1 MSKLGTITR
10 RTFFVTST
18 AVVGGA
24 LFGTYKYKQ
33 PVPNPLLDGDDAI
46 DPDFASPNPYIK
58 IDKDGVTVITP
69 RAEMGQGVH
78 STLAMMVAEELDLD
92 WRTIKTEHGPASNS
106 YYMSIMIEAMVGHQY
121 DHSTSTQFK
130 RRLTHIPAKFLGI
143 QMTGGSM
150 STPDGFV
157 KMRSAG
163 ASARLVLIQA
173 AAIEWSVDPDSLTT
187 EDGFV
192 INPVN
197 NEKLAYTALAVKAAE
212 IDAPSHPPLR
222 DPSRWRYIGKSVP
235 RVDIPAKVDG
245 TAEFAIDVKL
255 EGMLHA
261 TIKMSP
267 RFGAGIK
274 SSDTSKAAAMPG
286 VEKIITLK
294 NEGFAV
300 IANNT
305 WRAFKAANAISVEW
319 ETASYPAEQAGIM
332 KAYEASFNS
341 EPNGKFDVKG
351 DIDLYF
357 ADVGD
362 FIEAEYRVP
371 HLAHSTMEPMTAVAQ
386 VKDGR
391 VDIWAGNQAPVVIR
405 DAIMKIGD
413 YKASDVHIH
422 TTFLGGG
429 FGRRAESDFTLA
441 AYNIA
446 AQTDGRPVKVT
457 WSREEDIQHDFY
469 RPAAIARFKGVMG
482 EKKPA
487 AIDVQ
492 IASPSI
498 MLSMSK
504 RGPIPAIGPDKLIA
518 EGTAGQPDDI
528 DHMRIQTF
536 APKLDIPV
544 GFWRSVG
551 ASFNGFLHE
560 SFMDELAASKNIDPI
575 AMRLEM
581 FGDLAPPGNK
591 VVEKV
596 AQMAQWNGRE
606 GINGTDNDRGRGF
619 AYTLSFGAH
628 TAQIIDV
635 SMTKQGIKI
644 DKIYCAVDVGVAI
657 DPRNIEA
664 QIQSGII
671 YGLSSAMTGEI
682 TFADGK
688 VVQSNYHDYPAMRIH
703 QVPEIEVTILENN
716 PQITGV
722 GEPGTPPSIP
732 ALANAIFALTGQ
744 RIRELPMN
752 KHVEFV

>member
-1 MSKLGTITR
+1 MGKLGTITR
-10 RTFFVTST
+10 RTFLVTST
-18 AVVGGA
+18 AVVGGV

-33 PVPNPLLDGDDAI
+33 PVPNPLLADTDAAN
-46 DPDFASPNPYIK
+46 PDIESLNPYIK
-58 IDKDGVTVITP
+58 IDQDGVTVITP

-78 STLAMMVAEELDLD
+78 STLAIMVAEEMDLD
-92 WRTIKTEHGPASNS
+92 WKTIKTEHGPASNS
-106 YYMSIMIEAMVGHQY
+106 YYVGIMMEAMVGHQY
-121 DHSTSTQFK
+121 DHSASVQRK
-130 RRLTHIPAKFLGI
+130 RKLTHIPTKFLGI

-150 STPDGFV
+150 STPDGFI

-163 ASARLVLIQA
+163 ASARLALKQA
-173 AAIEWSVDPDSLTT
+173 AADEWGVDANSLTT

-192 INPVN
+192 INPAN
-197 NEKLAYTALAVKAAE
+197 DERLAYTALAVKAAQ
-212 IDAPSHPPLR
+212 IDAPAKPPLR
-222 DPSRWRYIGKSVP
+222 DPSQWRYIGKSMP
-235 RVDIPAKVDG
+235 RVDIPAKTNG
-245 TAEFAIDVKL
+245 TAEFAIDVKRDD
-255 EGMLHA
+255 MLHA
-261 TIKMSP
+261 TVKMSP

-274 SSDTSKAAAMPG
+274 SSDTSTAAAMPG
-286 VEKIITLK
+286 VEKIINLE
-294 NEGFAV
+294 NNGFAV

-305 WRAFKAANAISVEW
+305 WRAFQAANAIVVEW
-319 ETASYPAEQAGIM
+319 ETASYPADQLGIM
-332 KAYEASFNS
+332 KAYEDSFSS
-341 EPNGKFDVKG
+341 EPNGTFDVKG
-351 DIDLYF
+351 DIDLFF
-357 ADVGD
+357 ADKGD
-362 FIEAEYRVP
+362 IIEAEYHVP

-386 VKDGR
+386 IKDGR
-391 VDIWAGNQAPVVIR
+391 VDIWAGTQAPTVVR
-405 DAIMKIGD
+405 DAIMKMGSH
-413 YKASDVHIH
+413 KASDVHIH

-429 FGRRAESDFTLA
+429 FGRRAESDFTIA

-446 AQTDGRPVKVT
+446 TQTDGKPVKVT
-457 WSREEDIQHDFY
+457 WSREEDMQHDFY

-482 EKKPA
+482 ETKPQA
-487 AIDVQ
+487 VDVQ

-504 RGPIPAIGPDKLIA
+504 RGPIPAFGPDPLIA
-518 EGTAGQPDDI
+518 EGTAGQPDNI
-528 DHMRIQTF
+528 ENMRVRTY
-536 APKLDIPV
+536 APELDIPV

-560 SFMDELAASKNIDPI
+560 SFMDELAASKDIDPI

-596 AQMAQWNGRE
+596 AEMAQWTGRE
-606 GINGTDNDRGRGF
+606 GTRLDTSNRGRGF

-635 SMTKQGIKI
+635 SMSDRGIKI
-644 DKIYCAVDVGVAI
+644 DKIFCAVDVGVAI

-671 YGLSSAMTGEI
+671 YGLTSAMSGEI

-703 QVPEIEVTILENN
+703 QVPEIEVAVLENN
-716 PQITGV
+716 PAISGV

-732 ALANAIFALTGQ
+732 ALANAIYALTGQ
-744 RIRELPMN
+744 RIRKLPMN
-752 KHVEFV
+752 KHVKFV

>member
-1 MSKLGTITR
+1 MGKLGTITR
-10 RTFFVTST
+10 RTFLVTST
-18 AVVGGA
+18 AVVGGV

-33 PVPNPLLDGDDAI
+33 PLPNPLLDSDEANDL
-46 DPDFASPNPYIK
+46 DFGSPNPYIK
-58 IDKDGVTVITP
+58 IDQDGVTVITP

-78 STLAMMVAEELDLD
+78 STLALMVAEEMDLD
-92 WRTIKTEHGPASNS
+92 WKTIKTEHGPASNS
-106 YYMSIMIEAMVGHQY
+106 YYVGIMMESMVAHQY
-121 DHSTSTQFK
+121 DHSAAAERK
-130 RRLTHIPAKFLGI
+130 RKLTHIPTKFLGI
-143 QMTGGSM
+143 QMTGGST
-150 STPDGFV
+150 STPDGFI

-163 ASARLVLIQA
+163 ASARMALTQA
-173 AAIEWSVDPDSLTT
+173 AADEWGVDVANLTT
-187 EDGFV
+187 ENGFV
-192 INPVN
+192 INPAN
-197 NEKLAYTALAVKAAE
+197 DEKLAYTALAVKAATV
-212 IDAPSHPPLR
+212 DAPTNPPLR
-222 DPSRWRYIGKSVP
+222 DPSQWRYIGKSVP
-235 RVDIPAKVDG
+235 RIDIPAKTNG

-255 EGMLHA
+255 DDMLHA
-261 TIKMSP
+261 TVKMSP

-286 VEKIITLK
+286 VEKIIKLD
-294 NEGFAV
+294 NNGFAV

-305 WRAFKAANAISVEW
+305 WRAFKAANAIEVEW
-319 ETASYPAEQAGIM
+319 DTASYPAEQAGIM
-332 KAYEASFNS
+332 QSYEDSFDS
-341 EPNGKFDVKG
+341 EPNGTFEEKG
-351 DIDLYF
+351 DIDLFF
-357 ADVGD
+357 ADKGNFV
-362 FIEAEYRVP
+362 EAEYRVP

-386 VKDGR
+386 VKNGR
-391 VDIWAGNQAPVVIR
+391 VDVWAGNQAPVMVR
-405 DAIMKIGD
+405 DAIVNIGGHN
-413 YKASDVHIH
+413 ASDVHIH

-429 FGRRAESDFTLA
+429 FGRRAESDFSIS

-446 AQTDGRPVKVT
+446 TQTDGKPVKVT
-457 WSREEDIQHDFY
+457 WSREEDMKHDFY

-482 EKKPA
+482 EKKPQ
-487 AIDVQ
+487 AIDAQ

-504 RGPIPAIGPDKLIA
+504 RGPFPAFGPDPLIA

-528 DHMRIQTF
+528 DNIRIRTY
-536 APKLDIPV
+536 APELDIPV

-560 SFMDELAASKNIDPI
+560 SFMDELATSKDVDPI
-575 AMRLEM
+575 AMRLDM

-596 AQMAQWNGRE
+596 AQMAGWTGRE
-606 GINGTDNDRGRGF
+606 GADSGRGRGF

-635 SMTKQGIKI
+635 IMTERGIKI
-644 DKIYCAVDVGVAI
+644 DKVYCAVDVGVAI

-671 YGLSSAMTGEI
+671 YGLTSAMSGEI
-682 TFADGK
+682 TFADGM

-703 QVPEIEVTILENN
+703 QTPDIEVAILENN
-716 PQITGV
+716 PKISGV

-732 ALANAIFALTGQ
+732 ALANAIFSLTGQ

-752 KHVEFV
+752 KHIDFV